1 MFKKPSIERPKQLII
16 SKEDGGY
23 EIKAEYENH
32 EIEDKVIHVFRND
45 RNYSYL
51 TEIMTGMTIINVG
64 E

>member
-16 SKEDGGY
+16 FKEGDGY
-23 EIKAEYENH
+23 IIKVKYGNPK
-32 EIEDKVIHVFRND
+32 IEDKVVHVFRND

-51 TEIMTGMTIINVG
+51 TEIMTSMTIINAG